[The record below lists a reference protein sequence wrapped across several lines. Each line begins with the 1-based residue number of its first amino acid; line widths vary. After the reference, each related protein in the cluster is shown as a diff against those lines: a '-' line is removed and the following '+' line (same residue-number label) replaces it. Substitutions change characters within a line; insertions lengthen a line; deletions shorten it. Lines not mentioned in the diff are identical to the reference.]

1 MELNKSRS
9 RWITWRATNYIAAIA
24 RIRRIC
30 RSGASQKMGAAMELS
45 LLWTIALRE
54 LREALRNKWLAFYA
68 VGFAAL
74 AFALSQAS
82 LASAGYA
89 GLGGFGRTAA
99 SLINALL
106 LFVPLL
112 GLSVGANALAGDR
125 ERGTMPYLLAQ
136 PVNRA
141 EVFFGKAIGAGLAV
155 TVALAVGFGLAA
167 LALAGDGEALAYLS
181 LIEFTILLALAS
193 IGFGFVISALTR
205 KGSTA
210 IGASLLVWLGLVFF
224 GDLSLVGATLALR
237 PAPAVLLGML
247 LVNPLQAFRL
257 GAIYSLRAT
266 LDTLGAVGQYA
277 VYRFGEG
284 LPLMLLGLL
293 AGWIVLSFGLAF
305 ILFSRRSDV

>member
-1 MELNKSRS
+1 
-9 RWITWRATNYIAAIA
+9 
-24 RIRRIC
+24 
-30 RSGASQKMGAAMELS
+30 MELS
-45 LLWTIALRE
+45 LMWTIALRE

-82 LASAGYA
+82 LASAGYS

-112 GLSVGANALAGDR
+112 GLSVGAGALAGDR
-125 ERGTMPYLLAQ
+125 ERGTLMYLLAQ

-141 EVFFGKAIGAGLAV
+141 EVFFGKALGSGLAV
-155 TVALAVGFGLAA
+155 TAAMAVGFGLAA
-167 LALAGDGEALAYLS
+167 LALASAGDGDAFTYLALTGY
-181 LIEFTILLALAS
+181 TVLLALAS
-193 IGFGFVISALTR
+193 LGLGFVISALTR

-210 IGASLLVWLGLVFF
+210 MGASLLLWLGLVFF
-224 GDLSLVGATLALR
+224 GDLGLVGATLTLR
-237 PAPAVLLGML
+237 PTPSLLLSML
-247 LVNPLQAFRL
+247 LINPLQAFKL

-277 VYRFGEG
+277 AYRFGDA
-284 LPLMLLGLL
+284 LPFLLLGLL
-293 AGWIVLSFGLAF
+293 VGWIVLSFGAAYA
-305 ILFSRRSDV
+305 LFSRRGDL